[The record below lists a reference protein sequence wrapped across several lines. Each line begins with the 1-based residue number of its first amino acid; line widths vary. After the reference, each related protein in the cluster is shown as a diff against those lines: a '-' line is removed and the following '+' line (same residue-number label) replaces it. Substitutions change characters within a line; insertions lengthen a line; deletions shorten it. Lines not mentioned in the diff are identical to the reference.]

1 MIDSTQK
8 PHVLLDY
15 IIKKGWAKDDKAIA
29 KLLNTSPPVISRVR
43 NNKINPNAR
52 LILSVYD
59 HTNLTIEE
67 IRALIKGKK
76 PQGKN

>member
-1 MIDSTQK
+1 MIDSVQK

-15 IIKKGWAKDDKAIA
+15 LIKKGWGKDDKALA

-43 NNKINPNAR
+43 NNKRNPNAK

-59 HTNLTIEE
+59 QTTLTIEQ
-67 IRALIKGKK
+67 IRGLIRGKK
-76 PQGKN
+76 P